1 MPINTDDLI
10 ARHLDVRAVRAAL
23 GMTQEQFARALDTTI
38 ASVSRWE
45 NGRRKPSRMALRAI
59 RDLIEDHN
67 VPAQ

>member
-1 MPINTDDLI
+1 MPTNN
-10 ARHLDVRAVRAAL
+10 LDIRSIRAAL
-23 GMTQEQFARALDTTI
+23 EMTQEEFARALDTTT